1 MAKRGE
7 KSKSSDGNEGFVPV
21 VVAGTLT
28 EAELFRQLLQDH
40 EIPTVLGTEDEFE
53 ALAQPVGE
61 AVRVEEDSHGIPVLV
76 PEQLLDEAG
85 QVIAEREEFDSL
97 AEEDE
102 IPDDDEDEEFDL
114 AEGLPVGWSEEEVEE
129 DEDFVD
135 DDEALDGSGDDDD
148 L

>member
-7 KSKSSDGNEGFVPV
+7 KPKSSDGNEGFVPV